1 MTLVVKNPS
10 ANAGDVSDAGLI
22 PGSERFPEKGMAIHS
37 STLAWRI
44 PWTEEHGMLQ
54 STGLHR
60 VESDTTGVTWHT
72 HAVMVHY
79 LLRCKSFSATQKTS
93 PHCHNGH
100 CCLSLEGM
108 PCQKLNLHSSLFFT
122 GRVPM
127 YRNRLTVPM

>member
-60 VESDTTGVTWHT
+60 VESDTTGVT
-72 HAVMVHY
+72 
-79 LLRCKSFSATQKTS
+79 
-93 PHCHNGH
+93 
-100 CCLSLEGM
+100 
-108 PCQKLNLHSSLFFT
+108 
-122 GRVPM
+122 
-127 YRNRLTVPM
+127 